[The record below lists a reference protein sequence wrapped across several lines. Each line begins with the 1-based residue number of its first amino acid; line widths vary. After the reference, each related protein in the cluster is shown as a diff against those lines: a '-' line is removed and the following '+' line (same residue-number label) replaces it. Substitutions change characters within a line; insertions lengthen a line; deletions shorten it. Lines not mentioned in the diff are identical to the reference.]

1 MMQETSGL
9 FELMKWGWVAL
20 IGVIVWMWQKLTG
33 HVEDNSEALRQHI
46 IDDLKKHAEF
56 VSTSCFHEFGMAV
69 YARFDKLDEKQD
81 KLLDQVV
88 LGVGREEF
96 KGELQAIYAKLDS
109 IERRKVD
116 KSTNYGE

>member
-46 IDDLKKHAEF
+46 IDDLKKHSEF
-56 VSTSCFHEFGMAV
+56 VSTSCFHEFGIAV

-81 KLLDQVV
+81 KLLDQIV

-96 KGELQAIYAKLDS
+96 KGELQSIYAKLDS

-116 KSTNYGE
+116 K